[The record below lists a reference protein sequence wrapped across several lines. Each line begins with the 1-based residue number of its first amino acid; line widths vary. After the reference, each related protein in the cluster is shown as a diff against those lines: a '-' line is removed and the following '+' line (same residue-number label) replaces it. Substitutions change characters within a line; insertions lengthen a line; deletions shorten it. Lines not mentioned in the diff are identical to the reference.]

1 MKAIFTT
8 AAQEPKA
15 NEILVTIA
23 SRASKDANGKEK
35 PAAHKPYYGIFE
47 IPEQI
52 AQQSDELVKLA
63 AIAGLSS
70 AYAKFA
76 RSKLPTK
83 LLSAANGAEQT
94 IACSLDDLRN
104 ALAAEAAESKRITK
118 EAINEAWKI
127 IVANALHNLCKL
139 RGVQSESALPDQ
151 LRRQVGAQLQ
161 KRQDWLLSLA
171 STTGILLRSEQE
183 IAEALVWITPLA
195 EKEATDGGWIFA
207 ACLDK
212 CVKRLEVLQNKQE
225 EQEEEELD
233 SEVSLDDLI

>member
-1 MKAIFTT
+1 MKTIFTT
-8 AAQEPKA
+8 TAQEPG
-15 NEILVTIA
+15 NNQILVTIA

-35 PAAHKPYYGIFE
+35 PAAHKPYYGVFE

-52 AQQSDELVKLA
+52 AAQQDELVKLA
-63 AIAGLSS
+63 AIAGLSI
-70 AYAKFA
+70 AYTKLAKT
-76 RSKLPTK
+76 KLPTK
-83 LLSAANGAEQT
+83 LLSTANGAEQQ
-94 IACSLDDLRN
+94 IVSSLEDLRN
-104 ALAAEAAESKRITK
+104 ALAAEAAESRRITK
-118 EAINEAWKI
+118 EAINEAWKA
-127 IVANALHNLCKL
+127 VAANALHNLCKL
-139 RGVQSESALPDQ
+139 KGVQSESALPDQ

-161 KRQDWLLSLA
+161 KRLDWLLSLA

-212 CVKRLEVLQNKQE
+212 CVKRLDAMQNKQE
-225 EQEEEELD
+225 EEEEEELD